1 MQTYTGVQQVAFK
14 AIESKASHHI
24 KVSQF
29 KTRANAY
36 TSVQHLSSGF
46 SSLSLEEK
54 ASGTG

>member
-1 MQTYTGVQQVAFK
+1 MQKYTRVQQVAFK
-14 AIESKASHHI
+14 AIESKDSPHI

-29 KTRANAY
+29 KTIANPY

-54 ASGTG
+54 VSGTG